1 MVEIDRRQLE
11 YFVAVAEELNFTR
24 AAARCHVVQ
33 SALSHQIAKVE
44 RETGVTLFDRTSRSV
59 SLAPAG
65 RLLLPRA
72 RHILAELD
80 RAAAELTALAGVL
93 TGRLRLGMIGSA
105 AAAPVVADALV
116 TFHRRHPGVEV
127 TVEDTGSADMAGRI
141 RGGELDL
148 ALLGLFPDQLPADL
162 SHRVLTVEPLVAAFP
177 PGHRLADSADPV
189 TPGDLAGEEFVE
201 MRPES
206 GLRHQV
212 DAAFAR
218 AGVTRPIAFE
228 LSTSDNVVRFVHLGF
243 GVALVPRS
251 ATTGRGVAVRPLTD
265 PDARHPVSLVHRSPA
280 PSSPAARAFL
290 ELLDRAHADAE
301 TWTIDRRRSGYV
313 GRVSAGTV
321 EPVSDPVR
329 NL

>member
-1 MVEIDRRQLE
+1 MAEIDLRQLE
-11 YFVAVAEELNFTR
+11 YVVAVAEELNFTR

-33 SALSHQIAKVE
+33 SALSHQIAKLE

-59 SLAPAG
+59 TLAPAG

-72 RHILAELD
+72 RHILDELD

-116 TFHRRHPGVEV
+116 TFHRRHPGVDV

-141 RGGELDL
+141 RGGDLDL
-148 ALLGLFPDQLPADL
+148 ALVGLFADQLPPDL
-162 SHRVLTVEPLVAAFP
+162 AHRVLTVEPLVAAFP
-177 PGHRLADSADPV
+177 PGHRLAASADPIAL
-189 TPGDLAGEEFVE
+189 GDLAGEEFVE

-218 AGVTRPIAFE
+218 AGATRSVAFE
-228 LSTSDNVVRFVHLGF
+228 LSTSDNVVRFVQLGF
-243 GVALVPRS
+243 GMAVVPRS
-251 ATTGRGVAVRPLTD
+251 SAAGREVPVRPLTD
-265 PDARHPVSLVHRSPA
+265 PAARHPVSLVHRSPA
-280 PSSPAARAFL
+280 PSGPAARAFL
-290 ELLDRAHADAE
+290 ALLEPENVAAE
-301 TWTIDRRRSGYV
+301 T
-313 GRVSAGTV
+313 
-321 EPVSDPVR
+321 
-329 NL
+329 